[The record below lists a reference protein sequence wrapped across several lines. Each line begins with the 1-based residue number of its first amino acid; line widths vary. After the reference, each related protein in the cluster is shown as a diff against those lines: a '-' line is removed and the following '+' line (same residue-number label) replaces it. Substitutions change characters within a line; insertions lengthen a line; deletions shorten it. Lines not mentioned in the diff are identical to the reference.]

1 MKKTLLAAALLAGFA
16 GAASAQSS
24 VTLYGLIDVG
34 LQYQSLSLDAL
45 TNSKGAVVAP
55 ELSTSRF
62 GMTNGTQAGSRW
74 GLRGTE
80 DLGNGLRAV
89 FVLESGFDNADGA
102 SAQTSRL
109 FGRQSTLGLASNQW
123 GQVDFGRQTN
133 MSSKYF
139 SAVDPFAAGFS
150 QANAGATFT
159 AANTVR
165 YSNMVMYQTPSISGF
180 NAGVGYS
187 FDSALTSAYTQNKGT
202 INPAEDTDYP
212 SMNNPRALT
221 VGLNYSNGPLYVMAS
236 YEQAF
241 GPNNLPQG
249 APASKPKAW
258 MLGGTYDFKIV
269 KLALGYGQQRGG
281 TFAPMAI
288 WGNNQGY
295 ITTNNTGVDYSGAGN
310 SSSGIIFNQDI
321 GNNTY
326 LVGLSA
332 PIAGGHNVFGSW
344 QMAQPNSSL
353 RDVMSEQTGRDG
365 VNMNVYSL
373 GYTYDFSK
381 RTNLYA
387 YVSYMNGWAFVEG
400 AKSTIVGTGIRH
412 RF

>member
-24 VTLYGLIDVG
+24 VTLYGIVDIG
-34 LQYQSLSLDAL
+34 LQYQSVSLDNAPSSAGDL
-45 TNSKGAVVAP
+45 TS
-55 ELSTSRF
+55 SRF
-62 GMTNGTQAGSRW
+62 GMTNGTQSGSRW

-89 FVLESGFDNADGA
+89 FVLESGFD
-102 SAQTSRL
+102 SANGGSSQGGRL

-123 GQVDFGRQTN
+123 GQIEFGRQTN
-133 MSSKYF
+133 MASKYF
-139 SAVDPFAAGFS
+139 TAVDPFGAGFA
-150 QANAGATFT
+150 QAASGATFT
-159 AANTVR
+159 SANTVR

-187 FDSALTSAYTQNKGT
+187 FDTQLDSLYLDNCGIKPCVT
-202 INPAEDTDYP
+202 ADSTDYP

-221 VGLNYSNGPLYVMAS
+221 LGVNYANGPLYLMAA
-236 YEQAF
+236 YDQAF
-241 GPNNLPQG
+241 GPNNLPGG

-258 MLGGTYDFKIV
+258 MIGGTYDFKVV

-281 TFAPMAI
+281 AYSPASIFGTNNGYISVAGQSVDFSGS
-288 WGNNQGY
+288 GNN
-295 ITTNNTGVDYSGAGN
+295 NSGVVFAQDAGFN
-310 SSSGIIFNQDI
+310 S
-321 GNNTY
+321 Y
-326 LVGLSA
+326 LVGLTA
-332 PIAGGHNVFGSW
+332 PIGGVHNVFASW
-344 QMAQPNSSL
+344 NMGQPNSNL
-353 RDVMSEQTGRDG
+353 RDLNGK
-365 VNMNVYSL
+365 NMNTYSL

-387 YVSYMNGWAFVEG
+387 YVSYVSNWAFVDS

>member
-24 VTLYGLIDVG
+24 VTLYGIIDIG
-34 LQYQSLSLDAL
+34 LQYQSISLD
-45 TNSKGAVVAP
+45 NAP
-55 ELSTSRF
+55 GSAGDLSSSRF
-62 GMTNGTQAGSRW
+62 GMTNGTQSGSRW

-89 FVLESGFDNADGA
+89 FVLESGFD
-102 SAQTSRL
+102 SANGNSGQGSRL

-123 GQVDFGRQTN
+123 GQIDFGRQTN
-133 MSSKYF
+133 MASKYF
-139 SAVDPFAAGFS
+139 TPVDPFGAGFVQAAAGS
-150 QANAGATFT
+150 SFT
-159 AANTVR
+159 SANTIR

-187 FDSALTSAYTQNKGT
+187 FDTQLSALYLDNCGT
-202 INPAEDTDYP
+202 AACSTAGDTTDFP
-212 SMNNPRALT
+212 SMNNQRAVT
-221 VGLNYSNGPLYVMAS
+221 VGLNYSNGPLYLMAA
-236 YEQAF
+236 YDQAF
-241 GPNNLPQG
+241 GPNNLPG
-249 APASKPKAW
+249 GTPASKPKAW
-258 MLGGTYDFKIV
+258 LLGGTYDFKVV

-281 TFAPMAI
+281 VWGGNTI
-288 WGNNQGY
+288 WGANNGY
-295 ITTNNTGVDYSGAGN
+295 IDFGGKAADFSGSGN
-310 SSSGIIFNQDI
+310 GPGSIIFEQDA
-321 GNNTY
+321 GFNSY

-332 PIAGGHNVFGSW
+332 PIGGAHNVFGSW
-344 QMAQPNSSL
+344 QMGQPNGNL
-353 RDVMSEQTGRDG
+353 RDSFGG
-365 VNMNVYSL
+365 KNMNTYSL

-387 YVSYMNGWAFVEG
+387 YVSYVSNWAFVDS